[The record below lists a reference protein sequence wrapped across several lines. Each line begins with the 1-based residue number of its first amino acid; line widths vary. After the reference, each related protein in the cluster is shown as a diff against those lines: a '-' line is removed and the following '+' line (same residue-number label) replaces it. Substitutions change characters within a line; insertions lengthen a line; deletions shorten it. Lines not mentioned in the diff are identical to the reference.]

1 MKFLHLIITTSCF
14 AAQALLAQ
22 TDSTAVEED
31 FSQYENVGFADDGA
45 KRFCTSKVLDLS
57 PQKLISIGYDIQ
69 GPYSMNLDSFAGGS
83 AVQRNMSNSRGL
95 RLFANIPVISNT
107 AITWTIGGYYL
118 EQIYA
123 RKEEGG
129 LFPIP
134 KPSDL
139 IWNKGIRSTALNTT
153 VFKPLD
159 EQRFILF
166 QGQLEVNGDY
176 GWDGIGTALDQTKG
190 SAAVLYGKK
199 VHDRKQWAL
208 GAVRTWRAGEINY
221 IPALLL
227 NYTWPSRKY
236 GVEML
241 FPARA
246 AIRRTFN
253 PRNLLF
259 FGYEL
264 EGGSYWMQGAQN
276 FGVNDFELRRSE
288 LRFRFTYERSLHGF
302 IWLSAQA
309 GMRANYSFNADR
321 GNFFRGFFGEQP
333 FLMQNK
339 LSPAPY
345 FQVSLN
351 LVSP

>member
-1 MKFLHLIITTSCF
+1 MKHLLLFIIAPCF
-14 AAQALLAQ
+14 ALQPLLAQ
-22 TDSTAVEED
+22 TDSAATEED
-31 FSQYENVGFADDGA
+31 FSQYENLGFADDGA
-45 KRFCTSKVLDLS
+45 RRFCTSKVLDLS
-57 PQKLISIGYDIQ
+57 PQKLISLGYDIQ
-69 GPYSMNLDSFAGGS
+69 GPYTMNLDSFAGSNPVSRKIG
-83 AVQRNMSNSRGL
+83 NSRGL
-95 RLFANIPVISNT
+95 RFSANIPVISKN
-107 AITWTIGGYYL
+107 ALTWTVGANYL
-118 EQIYA
+118 EQRFSEKA
-123 RKEEGG
+123 GGG
-129 LFPIP
+129 LPRT
-134 KPSDL
+134 PSNSDFL
-139 IWNKGIRSTALNTT
+139 LNGFRSAALNTT

-159 EQRFILF
+159 DKCFLLF
-166 QGQLEVNGDY
+166 QGQIEVNGDY
-176 GWDGIGTALDQTKG
+176 NLNTLGTAFDDAKS
-190 SAAVLYGKK
+190 SAALLYGKK

-264 EGGSYWMQGAQN
+264 EGGSYRIQGAKTY
-276 FGVNDFELRRSE
+276 GVNDFELRRSE
-288 LRFRFTYERSLHGF
+288 LRFRFTYEHSLHGF

-309 GMRANYSFNADR
+309 GVRANYSYNVDR

-333 FLMQNK
+333 FLMQNS

-345 FQVSLN
+345 FQISLN

>member
-1 MKFLHLIITTSCF
+1 MKLLHIITAASCF
-14 AAQALLAQ
+14 LVQPLLAQ
-22 TDSTAVEED
+22 NDTAAAEED
-31 FSQYENVGFADDGA
+31 FSQYENLGFADNGA
-45 KRFCTSKVLDLS
+45 RRFCTSKVLDLS
-57 PQKLISIGYDIQ
+57 PQKLISLGYDIQ
-69 GPYSMNLDSFAGGS
+69 GPYSMNLDSFAGS
-83 AVQRNMSNSRGL
+83 NAISRNISNSRGL
-95 RLFANIPVISNT
+95 RFSANIPVISKN
-107 AITWTIGGYYL
+107 ALTWTVGANYL
-118 EQIYA
+118 EQRYSEKA
-123 RKEEGG
+123 GGG
-129 LFPIP
+129 LLRP
-134 KPSDL
+134 PSNSDFL
-139 IWNKGIRSTALNTT
+139 LNGFRSAALNTT

-159 EQRFILF
+159 DQRFLLF

-176 GWDGIGTALDQTKG
+176 SLNTLGAAFDYAKS

-264 EGGSYWMQGAQN
+264 EGGSYWIQGAKA
-276 FGVNDFELRRSE
+276 FGIPDFELRRSE
-288 LRFRFTYERSLHGF
+288 LRFRFTYEHSLHGF
-302 IWLSAQA
+302 LWLSAQA
-309 GMRANYSFNADR
+309 GVRANYSYNVDR

-333 FLMQNK
+333 FLMQNS

-345 FQVSLN
+345 FQISLN